1 MPATTPSTNRQSV
14 EIGFTSNPA
23 HWMRILDEIG
33 AYDFY
38 HLPAYQ
44 RLSERRLG
52 GQAVLPVFRYGGYV
66 MAFPLL
72 VREIAIPGI
81 RSDGYR
87 DAACVPGLTGP
98 IAPHTDLPNHAR
110 DHLMAQFHEYLAENR
125 VVSVYSRLHFLMGQE
140 AFLAGYGER
149 VEEGLE
155 ITVDLTLRPEE
166 QFARYRLNHRRD
178 VNKLRSKGFVCKEVG
193 PEYLDEFLG
202 IYYETMDYVQA
213 KPLFYHER
221 AYFEYLL
228 NEMSDA
234 SRLFACMDGETLAS
248 IGVFTH
254 CKGAVRYLYG
264 GTAAEYRRLSPSKL
278 VLDQVRIWGNSIGA
292 HTFHLGGGND
302 SLCTFKMGFGGR
314 EHVYSTWRYV
324 ADQEAYHDLC
334 ARAFAL
340 AGRRPNDGYF
350 PEYRSPSLN
359 LGQEA

>member
-1 MPATTPSTNRQSV
+1 MVTQSV
-14 EIGFTSNPA
+14 GRQTQEVGLTTDPDR
-23 HWMRILDEIG
+23 WMQILDEIG
-33 AYDFY
+33 TYDFY

-52 GQAVLPVFRYGGYV
+52 GQAVLPVFRYGEYV

-98 IAPHTDLPNHAR
+98 IVSHTGLPHHAR
-110 DHLMAQFHEYLAENR
+110 DHLMAQFHEYLVENR

-140 AFLAGYGER
+140 GFLEGFGKR

-155 ITVDLTLRPEE
+155 ITVDLTLPPEE
-166 QFARYRLNHRRD
+166 QFSRYRRDHRRN
-178 VNKLRSKGFVCKEVG
+178 VNNLRSRGFVCTEVG
-193 PEYLDEFLG
+193 PEYLEEFMR
-202 IYYETMDYVQA
+202 IYYDTMDKVGA
-213 KPLFYHER
+213 SEIFYYEKR
-221 AYFEYLL
+221 YFEYLM
-228 NEMSDA
+228 NEMCDITHLFICRDGDTVA
-234 SRLFACMDGETLAS
+234 SAAIFIEFEGIIHYFLS
-248 IGVFTH
+248 
-254 CKGAVRYLYG
+254 

-324 ADQEAYHDLC
+324 ADREAYHDLC
-334 ARAFAL
+334 GRAFAL
-340 AGRRPNDGYF
+340 AGRRPDDGYF